1 MEKILIN
8 CLQGIFDCKLIKV
21 IETRNQS
28 MTAANYYA
36 NAAFKSTHSRD
47 AIKKIV
53 KQKISSRHIFMDR
66 WEKKNRGNE

>member
-47 AIKKIV
+47 AIKK
-53 KQKISSRHIFMDR
+53 
-66 WEKKNRGNE
+66 